1 MEITTTEYK
10 RCTVVKSVGRI
21 DSYTAPNLEEVLM
34 SLTNNGNYKIVLDL
48 EEVDFM
54 SSKGWWV
61 LIETQKACKRYN
73 RGELVLSA
81 VQERIRDSLDLVGMG
96 TYFQI
101 FDDLVGA
108 VAYF

>member
-1 MEITTTEYK
+1 M
-10 RCTVVKSVGRI
+10 
-21 DSYTAPNLEEVLM
+21 
-34 SLTNNGNYKIVLDL
+34 

-61 LIETQKACKRYN
+61 LIETQKTCKRYN
-73 RGELVLSA
+73 RGELVLTA

-96 TYFQI
+96 SYFQI